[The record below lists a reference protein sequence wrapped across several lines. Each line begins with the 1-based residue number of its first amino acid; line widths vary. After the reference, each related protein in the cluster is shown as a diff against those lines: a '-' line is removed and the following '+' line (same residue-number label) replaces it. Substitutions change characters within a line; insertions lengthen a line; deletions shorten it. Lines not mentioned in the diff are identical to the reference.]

1 VLFPQRWPS
10 IRDSCRIMR
19 EGWCYADALLAA
31 NDLHERAVGD
41 ERLSAARPSKERSA
55 PRVIVV
61 LHGRKVMVVAPVGDG
76 AVTYGD
82 YRAPIPM
89 LVKQARGAGDAP
101 VIGISY
107 RN

>member
-1 VLFPQRWPS
+1 
-10 IRDSCRIMR
+10 MR

-61 LHGRKVMVVAPVGDG
+61 LQDPRVSRISDACRLS
-76 AVTYGD
+76 ATSR
-82 YRAPIPM
+82 RA
-89 LVKQARGAGDAP
+89 
-101 VIGISY
+101 SSC
-107 RN
+107 

>member
-1 VLFPQRWPS
+1 
-10 IRDSCRIMR
+10 
-19 EGWCYADALLAA
+19 
-31 NDLHERAVGD
+31 
-41 ERLSAARPSKERSA
+41 
-55 PRVIVV
+55 VIVV

>member
-1 VLFPQRWPS
+1 
-10 IRDSCRIMR
+10 MR

-31 NDLHERAVGD
+31 NDLHERAIGD
-41 ERLSAARPSKERSA
+41 ERLFAARPIKERSA

-61 LHGRKVMVVAPVGDG
+61 LHGRKVMVAAPVGDR
-76 AVTYGD
+76 AVTYGGD

-89 LVKQARGAGDAP
+89 LVKQARGGGDAP
-101 VIGISY
+101 VIGIPY